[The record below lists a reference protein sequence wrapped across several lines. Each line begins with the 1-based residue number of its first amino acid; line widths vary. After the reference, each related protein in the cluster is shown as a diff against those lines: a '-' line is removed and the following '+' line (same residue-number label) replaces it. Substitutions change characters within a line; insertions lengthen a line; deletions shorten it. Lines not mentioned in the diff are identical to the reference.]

1 MSENEETNPRRSEKD
16 PAPFGGDQA
25 GSYDD
30 PIGLTSAFAPIGTPD
45 DPDGGEFSQSEGRRR
60 RARHAR
66 RASSSDEGAVE
77 GERERADSAE
87 SAEQEFA
94 YEGDVQED
102 FRDPVEVL
110 EPVAAAPL
118 LVGDDGLAGK
128 FAEEDRKG
136 GRKGKSAD
144 LPAPARRSRRI
155 RRRLIVIIVLLIALL
170 GGLAYLGFTLFKD
183 TQNSAAEFSALRAS
197 VTVATTG
204 EDVSKP
210 SVQKTTE
217 VPGLSAVIGLE
228 KSEAIEKIGH
238 GATEV
243 KSSDTDDEDSVIK
256 TNVTCSLTSEPADP
270 KTGTPSVYLGLDE
283 DGKVVQAGYSASPT
297 ALGFGDLGFSD
308 LVVNGHVIETALREA
323 GFKVQDGDALLP
335 ADASEYTT
343 YAANGTTVQKQQ
355 YAFEGKVDSYA
366 WSAVLSYDYSAAN
379 LTGGNVSDTV
389 RVLYLYIEKA

>member
-1 MSENEETNPRRSEKD
+1 MSENEQTSSRRSEE
-16 PAPFGGDQA
+16 AFASHGGAQA
-25 GSYDD
+25 VPYDD

-45 DPDGGEFSQSEGRRR
+45 DPDGGEFSQNEERSRP
-60 RARHAR
+60 ARHAR
-66 RASSSDEGAVE
+66 RAACGDEGASDNEDVQPS
-77 GERERADSAE
+77 DAE
-87 SAEQEFA
+87 APDRPLA

-102 FRDPVEVL
+102 FRDPVEAL

-118 LVGDDGLAGK
+118 LVGDDGLADR
-128 FAEEDRKG
+128 FSEEDRKG
-136 GRKGKSAD
+136 ARRGKAAD
-144 LPAPARRSRRI
+144 LPAPARKSRRI
-155 RRRLIVIIVLLIALL
+155 RRRLIVIIVLLIVLL
-170 GGLAYLGFTLFKD
+170 GGFGYLGYTLFKD
-183 TQNSAAEFSALRAS
+183 TQNGAAELSALRAS
-197 VTVATTG
+197 VTVAATG

-217 VPGLSAVIGLE
+217 VPRLPAVIGLE

-243 KSSDTDDEDSVIK
+243 KSSEAADADSVIK

-270 KTGTPSVYLGLDE
+270 KTGVPSVYLGLDE

-297 ALGFGDLGFSD
+297 ALGFGDLSFSD
-308 LVVNGHVIETALREA
+308 LVVNGHAIEGALREA
-323 GFKVQDGDALLP
+323 GLKVQDGAALLP

-343 YAANGTTVQKQQ
+343 YAANQTTVQKQQ
-355 YAFEGKVDSYA
+355 YAFEGTADSYA

-379 LTGGNVSDTV
+379 LSGGNVSDTV